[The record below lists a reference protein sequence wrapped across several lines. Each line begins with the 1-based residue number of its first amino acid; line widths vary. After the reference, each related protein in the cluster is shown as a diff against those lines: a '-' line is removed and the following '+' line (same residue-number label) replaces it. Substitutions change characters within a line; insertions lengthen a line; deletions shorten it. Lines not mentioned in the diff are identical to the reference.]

1 MPIPGARPLY
11 ARALPDA
18 YARRFLAGL
27 APTRAALGMEQTV
40 AFALAAPRRR
50 GAGCRGRGGRRAAG
64 SPVPRGRGPRRCD
77 HGLRHNLTGRY
88 HPWTNGQ
95 AERLNRTVKDA
106 TVKDATV
113 KDAIVKAYHHVTHA
127 ALEAHMR
134 AFLAAYNVAKHLHT
148 YATMGTPCL
157 AW

>member
-1 MPIPGARPLY
+1 MPTHAASWRGWRQRAPRLGWSRPS
-11 ARALPDA
+11 PS
-18 YARRFLAGL
+18 
-27 APTRAALGMEQTV
+27 PW
-40 AFALAAPRRR
+40 RRR

-106 TVKDATV
+106 TVKDA
-113 KDAIVKAYHHVTHA
+113 IVKAYHHVTHA
-127 ALEAHMR
+127 ALADFEAHVR
-134 AFLAAYNVAKHLHT
+134 AFLAAYNVAKHLYT

-157 AW
+157 AWWASM